1 MTAPSVDPRA
11 QTDEQARHLI
21 REALDQTL
29 IVEAAAG
36 TGKTSE
42 LVTRIVHVLAAG
54 RADVRGIVAVTF
66 TEKAAGELKLRLRQR
81 LEEAR
86 REASS
91 PESAARLE
99 DAVQNLEEAHVSTIH
114 GFCAD
119 LLRER
124 PVEARVDPVFR
135 VLTDTQADRLFT
147 AAFGAWFQSCLDDP
161 PEGVR
166 RSLRRASRAA
176 RPGDVDEDGPMERLR
191 RAGFDLAQWRDFSG
205 RWTRAPFARR
215 GAVAGVVARL
225 RELARVSDAASY
237 AGDNLFVDTEPVR
250 RLARDLGNLEVD
262 TVAEIDLDDLEAQV
276 VELHRNRD
284 FTRLRKGSGPT
295 YAKGVPR
302 ALVLAAREA
311 LTVEL
316 HDFCLRADADL
327 AARLHDELQ
336 TAIAGYD
343 ALKQREGALDYLDLL
358 LRARDLVRDNDA
370 MRVHFQ
376 RRFTRLFVDEFQDTD
391 PLQAELLLLLAA
403 DDPTER
409 RWLDVTPLPGKLF
422 VVGDPKQSI
431 YRFRRA
437 DVQIYRGVRDR
448 LVARGAVFVELRR
461 SFRSVPNIQRVVNAA
476 FAPLMDG
483 DAETGQAGYVPL
495 EASRVDEPGQPSVVV
510 LPVPEPYATRFVA
523 ARAIEASLP
532 DAVGAYV
539 DWLVRHSGWTVSD
552 RRVAGRVP
560 IEARHICLL
569 FRRFVSYGEDVTR
582 PYVNALEARGITHL
596 LVGGKAF
603 HDRDEI
609 ETLRAALRAI
619 EWPDDQL
626 SVFATL
632 RGALFAIGDE
642 ELLEY
647 RHRYG
652 RFHPF
657 GRPRSASFP
666 DPSSAGASAA
676 GAAAPVPLHLAPI
689 TSALEILARLHTLR
703 NRRPVAETVAALL
716 DATRAHVGFV
726 LRPSGEQ
733 VLANVLHVSELARQ
747 YELEGGMSF
756 RGFVDVLQEAATGGA
771 GAEAPIL
778 EEASDGVR
786 LMTVHKAKGLEFP
799 VVILADI
806 TARLAPVE
814 ASRHVDVVHERCA
827 LRIGGWSPQDLNDH
841 RAMEL
846 LREEKEGQRVAYV
859 AATRARDL
867 LVVPAVGDAPYD
879 SGWVSPLNAAIYP
892 PEASRRQSNPAAG
905 CPAFT
910 SKDSVLTRPE
920 GDPASAQTV
929 SPGQH
934 QIGDGP
940 EAASVVWWSP
950 EPGALPIGAV
960 APFGLRRD
968 DLIVRD
974 VDPGALRRLLGDYAA
989 WRSTL
994 SGAVAAASVPSIRV
1008 RTATEVAAAP
1018 RAIAATGDGKGLQM
1032 DEDDTDVD
1040 ADVDTAADAVAV
1052 ERLDAT
1058 DASARPG
1065 GARFGSLVHALLADV
1080 PLEAVLPPALSD
1092 AGTTDA
1098 LDRSAWAHGRLL
1110 GAVDTEVAEAIGVV
1124 RRALGHPVMREAAR
1138 AEAVGRCRR
1147 EVPITLTRRGVL
1159 VEGTIDLAYE
1169 DEAGYVVVD
1178 FKTDRPEGDTLAQYR
1193 RQVALYVTAVAEAT
1207 GRPARG
1213 VLLQI

>member
-1 MTAPSVDPRA
+1 MTAAGDHRVH
-11 QTDEQARHLI
+11 TDDEARQLI
-21 REALDQTL
+21 REALDDTL
-29 IVEAAAG
+29 VVEAAAG

-42 LVTRIVHVLAAG
+42 LVTRIVRVLSEG

-86 REASS
+86 REAAS

-124 PVEARVDPVFR
+124 PVEARVDPLFR
-135 VLTDTQADRLFT
+135 VLSDGQADRLFT
-147 AAFGAWFQSCLDDP
+147 TAFGAWFQACLDDP

-166 RSLRRASRAA
+166 RSLRRASRAV
-176 RPGDVDEDGPMERLR
+176 RPGEADEDGPMERLR
-191 RAGFDLAQWRDFSG
+191 RAGFDLTQWRDFG
-205 RWTRAPFARR
+205 GHWTREPFDRR
-215 GAVAGVVARL
+215 GAVAGAVDRL
-225 RELARVSDAASY
+225 RGLAQVSDGASY

-250 RLARDLGNLEVD
+250 RLARDLAGLDVGEVGE
-262 TVAEIDLDDLEAQV
+262 AELDGLEAQL
-276 VELHRNRD
+276 VELQRNRD
-284 FTRLRKGSGPT
+284 FKRGRKGSGPT

-302 ALVLAAREA
+302 AQVLAARDT
-311 LTVEL
+311 LTAEL
-316 HDFCLRADADL
+316 DDFCLRADADL
-327 AARLHDELQ
+327 AARLHEELQ
-336 TAIAGYD
+336 TAIAGYE

-358 LRARDLVRDNDA
+358 LRARDLVRDDDG
-370 MRVHFQ
+370 MRAHFQ

-403 DDPTER
+403 DDPAQR
-409 RWLDVTPLPGKLF
+409 QWRDVTPLPGKLF

-448 LVARGAVFVELRR
+448 LVARGAVFVQLRR

-483 DAETGQAGYVPL
+483 DVETGQAGYVPL
-495 EASRVDEPGQPSVVV
+495 EASRADVPGQPSVVV
-510 LPVPEPYATRFVA
+510 LPVPAPYSSRFVS

-539 DWLVRHSGWTVSD
+539 EWLVRHSGWKVSD
-552 RRVAGRVP
+552 RREAGLVP
-560 IEARHICLL
+560 MQARHICLL

-647 RHRYG
+647 RHMYG

-657 GRPRSASFP
+657 SRPQS
-666 DPSSAGASAA
+666 D
-676 GAAAPVPLHLAPI
+676 PVPSHLQPI
-689 TSALEILARLHTLR
+689 VTALEIVARLHTRR
-703 NRRPVAETVAALL
+703 NRRPVADTVAELL
-716 DATRAHVGFV
+716 DRTRAHVGFV
-726 LRPSGEQ
+726 LRPGGEQ
-733 VLANVLHVSELARQ
+733 VLANVLHVAELARQ

-756 RGFVDVLQEAATGGA
+756 RGFVDVLQDAAAGGA

-806 TARLAPVE
+806 TARLTPVD
-814 ASRHVDVVHERCA
+814 ASRHVDAAQQRCA
-827 LRIGGWSPQDLNDH
+827 LRIGGWSPKDLNDH

-879 SGWVSPLNAAIYP
+879 SGWVSPLNAAMYP
-892 PEASRRQSNPAAG
+892 PEATRRQASPALG
-905 CPAFT
+905 CPVFT
-910 SKDSVLTRPE
+910 SKDSVLARPE
-920 GDPASAQTV
+920 GDPASPQTV
-929 SPGQH
+929 CPGAH
-934 QIGDGP
+934 AIGDGP
-940 EAASVVWWSP
+940 DAASVVWWSP
-950 EPGALPIGAV
+950 EPAALSLGAV

-974 VDPGALRRLLGDYAA
+974 VDPLVLRRLLDDYAR

-994 SGAVAAASVPSIRV
+994 AAAVTAASAPSMRV
-1008 RTATEVAAAP
+1008 RTATEVAAES
-1018 RAIAATGDGKGLQM
+1018 TSEGLWSRGAS
-1032 DEDDTDVD
+1032 DIDPG
-1040 ADVDTAADAVAV
+1040 AVVV
-1052 ERLDAT
+1052 ERVEDEAG
-1058 DASARPG
+1058 AGVARSR

-1080 PLEAVLPPALSD
+1080 PLADAPVGSAPLPDASVEDTLSQL
-1092 AGTTDA
+1092 A
-1098 LDRSAWAHGRLL
+1098 RAHGRML
-1110 GAVDTEVAEAIGVV
+1110 GALDEEVREAVGVV
-1124 RRALGHPVMREAAR
+1124 RRALAHPVMREAAR
-1138 AEAVGRCRR
+1138 AAARGQCRR
-1147 EVPITLTRRGVL
+1147 EAPITLVDRGVL
-1159 VEGTIDLAYE
+1159 IEGTVDLAYE
-1169 DEAGYVVVD
+1169 GEAGYVVVD
-1178 FKTDRPEGDTLAQYR
+1178 FKTDRPEGDVLARYR
-1193 RQVALYVTAVAEAT
+1193 QQVALYVRAVAEAT
-1207 GRPARG
+1207 GRPTRG
-1213 VLLQI
+1213 VLLLI